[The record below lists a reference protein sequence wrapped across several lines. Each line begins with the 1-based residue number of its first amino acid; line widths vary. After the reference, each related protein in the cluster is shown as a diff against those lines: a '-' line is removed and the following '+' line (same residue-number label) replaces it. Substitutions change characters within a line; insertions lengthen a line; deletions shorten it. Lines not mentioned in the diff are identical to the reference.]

1 MNFTSIIFKNVKH
14 NIKNYLS
21 FLIGNSF
28 IMCILFMFFNLIFNK
43 KFMNAKAM
51 MFIKSDLETMI
62 ALMVAFSVIFIMY
75 TTASFTKYRGKE
87 FGVYYTIG
95 LTSKNILKIL
105 SCENAIIAGMSFVF
119 GTAFGCLFSK
129 LFYTAI
135 IKILRLNKIHMG
147 ITLESFGLMFIIA
160 FLIFIYNSL
169 YQAVFLKKSS
179 ILQILKSNSKKGI
192 GSVNSV
198 IGIIAVGVLAVSLI
212 IFSRMTSKQ
221 MENNNKVITASI
233 IAAAVSM
240 YFIIGYVMGIVVK
253 ISKLFKGFYN
263 SNILVLNSLSH
274 RFMDY
279 HKVLYIV
286 TLLVSGAMLFMSM
299 TYSSYKSVKK
309 QMNLKYTY
317 DLSFVLPED
326 KVSSDLKNIIESTG
340 ADVKSY
346 NLLEGIN
353 VPDMRDYDG
362 RVKWFNF
369 QTEVI
374 SKSNYEKITK
384 KNIDIQKDHALY
396 LHLENHSLKGG
407 LIIDFLKDEDEIN
420 KLSHVDGI
428 SIEDY
433 KKMKGGSGFM
443 YIPSENK
450 VNKSENIG
458 NYFFSNDYA
467 RTCKIVLN
475 DDDYNKL
482 KQNSMKSAVCC
493 DVLVNLNNNGDYG
506 KYKTKIENALNQIGG
521 TAAKESLIIKR
532 EIFDDEISSEGFDL
546 FMYSFLGMMLL
557 VGSAVTLYFKTF
569 TSLNDDKD
577 EAGQLFRIGLT
588 SKEIDKV
595 LIEQLGAVFIVPPV
609 IAILLISFYLSKMY
623 TLIPG
628 GDYMW
633 KCSLTVF
640 CVYGAIQILFFIL
653 TSCKYLNEIND

>member
-1 MNFTSIIFKNVKH
+1 
-14 NIKNYLS
+14 
-21 FLIGNSF
+21 
-28 IMCILFMFFNLIFNK
+28 
-43 KFMNAKAM
+43 
-51 MFIKSDLETMI
+51 
-62 ALMVAFSVIFIMY
+62 
-75 TTASFTKYRGKE
+75 
-87 FGVYYTIG
+87 
-95 LTSKNILKIL
+95 
-105 SCENAIIAGMSFVF
+105 
-119 GTAFGCLFSK
+119 
-129 LFYTAI
+129 
-135 IKILRLNKIHMG
+135 
-147 ITLESFGLMFIIA
+147 
-160 FLIFIYNSL
+160 
-169 YQAVFLKKSS
+169 
-179 ILQILKSNSKKGI
+179 
-192 GSVNSV
+192 
-198 IGIIAVGVLAVSLI
+198 
-212 IFSRMTSKQ
+212 
-221 MENNNKVITASI
+221 
-233 IAAAVSM
+233 
-240 YFIIGYVMGIVVK
+240 
-253 ISKLFKGFYN
+253 
-263 SNILVLNSLSH
+263 
-274 RFMDY
+274 
-279 HKVLYIV
+279 
-286 TLLVSGAMLFMSM
+286 
-299 TYSSYKSVKK
+299 
-309 QMNLKYTY
+309 
-317 DLSFVLPED
+317 
-326 KVSSDLKNIIESTG
+326 
-340 ADVKSY
+340 
-346 NLLEGIN
+346 
-353 VPDMRDYDG
+353 
-362 RVKWFNF
+362 
-369 QTEVI
+369 
-374 SKSNYEKITK
+374 
-384 KNIDIQKDHALY
+384 
-396 LHLENHSLKGG
+396 
-407 LIIDFLKDEDEIN
+407 
-420 KLSHVDGI
+420 
-428 SIEDY
+428 
-433 KKMKGGSGFM
+433 MKGGSGFM